1 MWVLVRLVALAL
13 AAAVLVLAV
22 GQAGPLADLLD
33 RALQAAGAGPLPR
46 GPGVPGRE
54 AAVAG
59 LAGGLLAAVSRP
71 SGRLLDQL
79 TTLLHEL
86 GHTLAAA
93 ALGARPSG
101 IVLRHDA
108 SGHATARWL
117 GTPGPVRRM
126 SLAAT
131 AFVGLP
137 APAVAAA
144 AGAGLLEVAGPR
156 PVLWSLAVA
165 GGAVTLLARSLWS
178 LVVALGFVGLAVAGL
193 SEAAEPWAT
202 GAVVGLLAAVALH
215 AGLGAVRRL
224 RLPIPPG
231 DDARVVRARLRL
243 PARLVQLLQAA
254 VTVAAAGWTVW
265 LLLPW
270 PLLR

>member
-1 MWVLVRLVALAL
+1 MWVLIRLVALAL
-13 AAAVLVLAV
+13 AAVVLLLAV
-22 GQAGPLADLLD
+22 GQTGPVADLVE
-33 RALQAAGAGPLPR
+33 RALEPFGTGPPPG
-46 GPGVPGRE
+46 GPGAPSRE
-54 AAVAG
+54 ATVAG
-59 LAGGLLAAVSRP
+59 LAGGLLAAACRP
-71 SGRLLDQL
+71 IGRLLGQL

-117 GTPGPVRRM
+117 GRPGPVRRM

-156 PVLWSLAVA
+156 AVLWSLAVA
-165 GGAVTLLARSLWS
+165 GGAVTLLARSPWS
-178 LVVALGFVGLAVAGL
+178 LVVALGFVALAVAGL
-193 SEAAEPWAT
+193 SEAAEPWAA

-231 DDARVVRARLRL
+231 DDARAVRARLRL
-243 PARLVQLLQAA
+243 PARLVQLLQVA
-254 VTVAAAGWTVW
+254 VTVVAAGWTVW